1 MLIIILIWVNI
12 VTANKVTGGS
22 SFEEKKNSKH
32 FLVLL
37 YWIFF
42 PSKCTNRGE
51 IHGFAKDSDTT

>member
-37 YWIFF
+37 Y
-42 PSKCTNRGE
+42 
-51 IHGFAKDSDTT
+51 